1 MEKLVDQSKT
11 TNTIN
16 YLENSTY
23 KKYLN
28 IVERDLNLPRYT
40 LECVCKQESEGMLYS

>member
-1 MEKLVDQSKT
+1 MNRLVSLSKSP
-11 TNTIN
+11 NGIN

-28 IVERDLNLPRYT
+28 IVERELKLPRYS
-40 LECVCKQESEGMLYS
+40 LESICDVESG